1 MLRLAKFAFVL
12 ASVLGSSCPSPSQA
26 GVIPWAYDAI
36 FGPVGSLRGS
46 NYTPYYA
53 GYSGYTGASY
63 QPAAYSTGYATNGCS
78 SCQQSSYYASTYNGC
93 GCSPCGSACSSG
105 GCASGNCASGNCTAN
120 SIPTEGL
127 TPVADPNN
135 YGRGTSSNGIES
147 RLEAIE
153 KQLNI
158 LPPRDRTR
166 TYDPEDKFITPRTRT
181 RTNEDTGSGSSIPAR
196 EGHGTGVRRTPGTVV
211 DEEGYS
217 TPNVRNPAHGTT
229 RDPADDLYPANPPA
243 RTGTDGAASGA
254 RETFKPN
261 TEKLNPVKSN
271 TDQPASDQGGTGK
284 SDSTSNDTINAADPD
299 LVIPAK
305 KPAAT
310 GTAIEG
316 SNRPLTLDSRIT
328 SKAVSPRERQVIAVG
343 FQKSVVASTKPVA
356 PAKAPALSKTA
367 APAKN
372 WAGNTKSTDLA
383 QHR

>member
-12 ASVLGSSCPSPSQA
+12 ASVLGSSCPSASEA

-63 QPAAYSTGYATNGCS
+63 QPAAYSYGYATNGCS

-120 SIPTEGL
+120 SIPTDGL

-158 LPPRDRTR
+158 VPPRERTR
-166 TYDPEDKFITPRTRT
+166 TYDGDGFTRT
-181 RTNEDTGSGSSIPAR
+181 PTRANDGLGSGSSVPAR
-196 EGHGTGVRRTPGTVV
+196 RRPAAGTGI

-217 TPNVRNPAHGTT
+217 TPSVRGSGAGAATT
-229 RDPADDLYPANPPA
+229 RDGADDLYPANSHPANPPA
-243 RTGTDGAASGA
+243 RTGTDGAAAGA
-254 RETFKPN
+254 RESFKVN
-261 TEKLNPVKSN
+261 TEKADVEKAN
-271 TDQPASDQGGTGK
+271 AGK
-284 SDSTSNDTINAADPD
+284 SEADKNEADKKDTSATDSTNAADPD

-328 SKAVSPRERQVIAVG
+328 SRAVSPRERQVIAVG
-343 FQKSVVASTKPVA
+343 FQKSVIASTKPVA

-367 APAKN
+367 ARAKN

>member
-1 MLRLAKFAFVL
+1 MLRLAKFGFLL
-12 ASVLGSSCPSPSQA
+12 ACVLGTSCPSPSEA

-36 FGPVGSLRGS
+36 FGPVGSLHRS
-46 NYTPYYA
+46 YYQPYYA

-63 QPAAYSTGYATNGCS
+63 QPAAYTTGYATNGCS
-78 SCQQSSYYASTYNGC
+78 SCQQSSYYASAYNGC

-120 SIPTEGL
+120 SIPTDRL

-158 LPPRDRTR
+158 VPPRERTR
-166 TYDPEDKFITPRTRT
+166 TYDPDDKFTPRTRT
-181 RTNEDTGSGSSIPAR
+181 RTNEDMGNGSSIPAR
-196 EGHGTGVRRTPGTVV
+196 EGVGARRTPGTAV

-217 TPNVRNPAHGTT
+217 RPSVRSPARGTAGES
-229 RDPADDLYPANPPA
+229 ADDGVFEANPPA
-243 RTGTDGAASGA
+243 RSGADGASSGA
-254 RETFKPN
+254 FESRKVN
-261 TEKLNPVKSN
+261 TEKTDTEKSEA
-271 TDQPASDQGGTGK
+271 DKKD
-284 SDSTSNDTINAADPD
+284 AADAD

-310 GTAIEG
+310 GAAIEG
-316 SNRPLTLDSRIT
+316 TNRPQTLPLDSRVT
-328 SKAVSPRERQVIAVG
+328 SRAVSPRERQVIAVG

-356 PAKAPALSKTA
+356 PAKAPVLSKTA

-372 WAGNTKSTDLA
+372 WAGNAKSTDLA

>member
-12 ASVLGSSCPSPSQA
+12 ASVLGSSCPSASEA

-63 QPAAYSTGYATNGCS
+63 QPAAYSYGYATNGCS

-120 SIPTEGL
+120 SIPTDGL

-158 LPPRDRTR
+158 VPPRERTR
-166 TYDPEDKFITPRTRT
+166 TYDPDDKFTPRTRT

-211 DEEGYS
+211 DDEGYS
-217 TPNVRNPAHGTT
+217 RPSVRNPARGTASES
-229 RDPADDLYPANPPA
+229 ADDGPFEVNPPA
-243 RTGTDGAASGA
+243 RSGADGASSGA
-254 RETFKPN
+254 FESRKVN
-261 TEKLNPVKSN
+261 TEKTDTEKSEA
-271 TDQPASDQGGTGK
+271 DKKD
-284 SDSTSNDTINAADPD
+284 AADAD

-305 KPAAT
+305 RPAAT
-310 GTAIEG
+310 GSAIEG
-316 SNRPLTLDSRIT
+316 TNRPQTLPLDSRVT
-328 SKAVSPRERQVIAVG
+328 SRAVSPRERQVIAVG

>member
-12 ASVLGSSCPSPSQA
+12 ASVLGASCPSASEA
-26 GVIPWAYDAI
+26 GVIPWAYDAV

-78 SCQQSSYYASTYNGC
+78 SCQQSSYYASAYDSC
-93 GCSPCGSACSSG
+93 GCSPCGSNCSSG
-105 GCASGNCASGNCTAN
+105 GCASGNCASGNCTTN
-120 SIPTEGL
+120 SVPTDGL
-127 TPVADPNN
+127 SPVADPNN
-135 YGRGTSSNGIES
+135 HSRGTNSSGIES

-166 TYDPEDKFITPRTRT
+166 TYDPEDKFTPRTRT
-181 RTNEDTGSGSSIPAR
+181 QPNDGLGSGNSVPAR
-196 EGHGTGVRRTPGTVV
+196 RRPAGGTVV
-211 DEEGYS
+211 DDENFT

-261 TEKLNPVKSN
+261 TEKLNPVKPN
-271 TDQPASDQGGTGK
+271 TDQPASDQGEAGK
-284 SDSTSNDTINAADPD
+284 SDSTSNDTINAPDPD
-299 LVIPAK
+299 LVIPAR
-305 KPAAT
+305 KPATT

-328 SKAVSPRERQVIAVG
+328 SRAVSPRERQVIAVG